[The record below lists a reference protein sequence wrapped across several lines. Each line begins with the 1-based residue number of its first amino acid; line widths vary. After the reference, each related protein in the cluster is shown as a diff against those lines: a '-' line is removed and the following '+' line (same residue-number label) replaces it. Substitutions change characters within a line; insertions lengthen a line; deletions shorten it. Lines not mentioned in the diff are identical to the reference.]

1 LPQLKEFFT
10 ELNQIHGLTALVGLT
25 SLAILLF
32 IKFKSPKVPGAL
44 IVVIAGIAIS
54 AAADLAAHGVATV
67 GHIPRGLPRLTW
79 PGVGIGKTLQ
89 LLPAAVGIFA
99 VGFADHILTARSFA
113 SRNGQHVDANQELL
127 AFGAANGAAGLSA
140 SFPWAPAAAARP
152 RTSRSAAA
160 ASWPRTSQPAHGL
173 ARLRAAT
180 VVHAGSSW
188 RNLRQ
193 IHPGDVAPGEDRAR
207 PTA

>member
-67 GHIPRGLPRLTW
+67 GHIP
-79 PGVGIGKTLQ
+79 
-89 LLPAAVGIFA
+89 
-99 VGFADHILTARSFA
+99 
-113 SRNGQHVDANQELL
+113 
-127 AFGAANGAAGLSA
+127 
-140 SFPWAPAAAARP
+140 
-152 RTSRSAAA
+152 
-160 ASWPRTSQPAHGL
+160 
-173 ARLRAAT
+173 
-180 VVHAGSSW
+180 
-188 RNLRQ
+188 
-193 IHPGDVAPGEDRAR
+193 AR
-207 PTA
+207 PTPADVAGRRHRQDPPVAARRGRHFRRRIRRPHSHRALVR

>member
-89 LLPAAVGIFA
+89 LLPAAVGISPSVSQTTFSPR
-99 VGFADHILTARSFA
+99 ARSLVATA
-113 SRNGQHVDANQELL
+113 STSMPTRNCSR
-127 AFGAANGAAGLSA
+127 SA
-140 SFPWAPAAAARP
+140 LPTAPPASPPPSPWAPAAAARP

-160 ASWPRTSQPAHGL
+160 ASWPRTS
-173 ARLRAAT
+173 
-180 VVHAGSSW
+180 
-188 RNLRQ
+188 
-193 IHPGDVAPGEDRAR
+193 
-207 PTA
+207 

>member
-1 LPQLKEFFT
+1 MPQLKEFFT

-140 SFPWAPAAAARP
+140 SFPVGASGSRTAANEQIGGRSLVASYQPARP
-152 RTSRSAAA
+152 RLGPPESGHGCSRWQFLPEPAAD
-160 ASWPRTSQPAHGL
+160 SPR
-173 ARLRAAT
+173 
-180 VVHAGSSW
+180 
-188 RNLRQ
+188 
-193 IHPGDVAPGEDRAR
+193 
-207 PTA
+207 